1 LRSTRFWRQAW
12 RWAGALAGVKERMIT
27 EKVGEISAEVAEIL
41 DLDIQP
47 STPILLGETNL
58 HHMKYGEHREDFE
71 MYGDKL
77 SLILEKPDYVRFVED
92 NETIE
97 YIKIFGRHVKVAVRV
112 SRSGNLFVRSLYV
125 VLKSRTEHYIK
136 TGELKRLTKQ

>member
-1 LRSTRFWRQAW
+1 
-12 RWAGALAGVKERMIT
+12 MI
-27 EKVGEISAEVAEIL
+27 EKVGEISAEVVNIL

-47 STPILLGETNL
+47 NTPILLGETNL
-58 HHMKYGEHREDFE
+58 QHMRYGEHHKDYE

-77 SLILEKPDYVRFVED
+77 SLILDNPDYVRFVDD

-97 YIKIFGRHVKVAVRV
+97 YIKVFGRHVKVAVRV

-136 TGELKRLTKQ
+136 IGELKRLTKH